1 MLLRR
6 IEKEID
12 RFFGTEKK
20 KVLLITGARQVGKTY
35 IIRECA
41 RKHFESVVEINF
53 LENKNARGLFADF
66 TDSRDMLGGTMRY

>member
-35 IIRECA
+35 RMCQET
-41 RKHFESVVEINF
+41 F
-53 LENKNARGLFADF
+53 
-66 TDSRDMLGGTMRY
+66 